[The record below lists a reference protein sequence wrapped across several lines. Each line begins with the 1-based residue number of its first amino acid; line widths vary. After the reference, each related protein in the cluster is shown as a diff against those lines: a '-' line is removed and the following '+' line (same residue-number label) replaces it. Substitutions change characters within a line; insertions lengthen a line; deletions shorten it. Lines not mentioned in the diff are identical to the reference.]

1 MITVRGKDP
10 GLQTPVVSRPEAR
23 RSWLDGLR
31 KVAIYGLLT
40 IMALVMIF
48 PFLVMIFTSLKV
60 PADTFSYP
68 PRLLPQEQLTVVMP
82 AVDEPAPLFNIEVD
96 GAKRQL
102 ALVQDNIRVGIYAD
116 PNALEVTYQLPVRE
130 VKPTG
135 GFMDQQTTLVDGEEQ
150 DLWDVEVNGQVVQ
163 MIQTGLTA
171 YGRFVDPNDP
181 SVEALANVRLSEPV
195 TRVTARPQNYIEVL
209 QLNGLGRSLTN
220 TMLVTICVVL
230 GQLVTSVL
238 GGYAFARLRF
248 PGRDVVFVL
257 YLGTMMIPFVV
268 LIMPLYQ
275 LMVQIG
281 WSDRLVALIL
291 PWIFTAYGTFL
302 MRQFFLTIPREIE
315 EAALLDGASRLEI
328 LWRLFIP
335 AAVPALAT
343 LATFT
348 FLYAWNSFF
357 WPLVIINTGNTDN
370 HVLTLSLNVLRG
382 RAADSPNLVL
392 AGAAISVIPPMLIFI
407 LAQRFF
413 IESATSSGVKG

>member
-1 MITVRGKDP
+1 M
-10 GLQTPVVSRPEAR
+10 
-23 RSWLDGLR
+23 
-31 KVAIYGLLT
+31 
-40 IMALVMIF
+40 
-48 PFLVMIFTSLKV
+48 
-60 PADTFSYP
+60 
-68 PRLLPQEQLTVVMP
+68 
-82 AVDEPAPLFNIEVD
+82 
-96 GAKRQL
+96 
-102 ALVQDNIRVGIYAD
+102 
-116 PNALEVTYQLPVRE
+116 
-130 VKPTG
+130 
-135 GFMDQQTTLVDGEEQ
+135 
-150 DLWDVEVNGQVVQ
+150 
-163 MIQTGLTA
+163 
-171 YGRFVDPNDP
+171 
-181 SVEALANVRLSEPV
+181 
-195 TRVTARPQNYIEVL
+195 TARPQNYTEVL

-230 GQLVTSVL
+230 GQLVTSVS